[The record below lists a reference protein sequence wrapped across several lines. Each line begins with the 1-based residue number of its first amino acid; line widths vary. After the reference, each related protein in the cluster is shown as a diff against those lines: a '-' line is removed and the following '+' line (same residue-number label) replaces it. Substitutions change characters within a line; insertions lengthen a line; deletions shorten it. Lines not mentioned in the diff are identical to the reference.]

1 MHENAPMLQ
10 AQIREK
16 VGTRYT
22 QRVRE
27 AGGLPA
33 VVYGRG
39 KEPVCIT
46 LNSKEAIAHILKG
59 EKVFRLDFPGTA
71 NKDEGQMVLLKDL
84 QFGYLGN
91 NIVHADF
98 SRVSLT
104 DRVVVKVA
112 VHLIGEAKGLKQAGA
127 ILLHP
132 TSELDVECMVSE
144 IPDYVE
150 VNIGDLD
157 VDHAI
162 TAADVKLP
170 SATMKLKTDPH
181 AKVAQVVIQKEE
193 VVAPTAEAATVEGA
207 AKSEP
212 EVITAK
218 KKEEEGAEAKPG
230 DKKAAAPAKDAKAA
244 PAKDAKK

>member
-10 AQIREK
+10 AQVREK
-16 VGTRYT
+16 LGTRYT

-27 AGGLPA
+27 QGGLPA

-39 KEPVCIT
+39 KEPVSIT
-46 LNSKEAIAHILKG
+46 LNAKETIAYIMKG
-59 EKVFRLDFPGTA
+59 EKVFRLDFPGTSA
-71 NKDEGQMVLLKDL
+71 KDEGQMVLLKDL

-104 DRVVVKVA
+104 DRVVVKVPL
-112 VHLIGEAKGLKQAGA
+112 HLIGEAKGLKQAGA
-127 ILLHP
+127 ILMHP
-132 TSELDVECMVSE
+132 NNELEIECMVKE
-144 IPDYVE
+144 IPEAIE
-150 VNIGDLD
+150 VQIGDLD

-162 TAADVKLP
+162 TAGEVKLP
-170 SATMKLKTDPH
+170 SADMKLKTDKH
-181 AKVAQVVIQKEE
+181 AIVAQVLIQKEE

-207 AKSEP
+207 AKGEP
-212 EVITAK
+212 EVLTAK
-218 KKEEEGAEAKPG
+218 KGEEAAAG